1 MHSSKNKRMSQA
13 SSFPSQGNLERL
25 LRPKSIA
32 IVGASPSPGA
42 FGASVLANLERA
54 AYAGQIYLINP
65 KRESIGER
73 SCLASID
80 LLPEGVDCA
89 VLAIPRQSVLEAVRA
104 CAQRRVAAVV
114 IFSVGFAEDGAE
126 GLAEQQAIL
135 EIALTSQMVIEGPNC
150 LGIVNYV
157 DGVPLTFVIAEF
169 EKHTGADGV
178 AIVSQSGAMA
188 AVLGVSLRN
197 RMLPLSFSVSTGN
210 EAASGAEDFVEY
222 MIHDPNTRV
231 IVMIVEQ
238 FRNPGR
244 FLALAEVARR
254 QAKHIVLLH
263 PGVSSA
269 ARVSAVTHTGAMTGN
284 YEVMKAKVTHA
295 GVLLV
300 ETLEELVDVADILI
314 RCSSLPY
321 GGTLVFTESGAFKAL
336 ALDLCESIGLEL
348 PQLASDT
355 ATQVKSVLPD
365 FIQVTNPLDLTAQG
379 LVDPDLYRRV
389 LPRVLADDSFGSIV
403 LAIILTDESTS
414 GLKFQPILQALREIR
429 PNKAVVFAALDE
441 GARIDPSHVE
451 ELRALHVPFFP
462 SAERAIR
469 ALARVSSFADRV
481 HEQHSAE
488 MNNCDTEMRLESGV
502 IAEYKTK
509 RVLERLGIRIPRGR
523 LARTLEDAQVIA
535 AEIGFPV
542 VLKAQAAELSHK
554 SDAGGV
560 VLNLTDMA
568 SVTEAWT
575 RMTTD
580 IAEALPDLDLDGI
593 LVEQMGMRGMEL
605 IVGARNDPKWGPEI
619 LLGCGGIL
627 AEALNDV
634 RLIVPGLSK
643 AAIIHELLQL
653 KSAALLKGFRGSPA
667 LDVGAVADIV
677 SSLSRLILC
686 APRIQEIEIN
696 PVVVYAAGH
705 GAMALDALMTVT

>member
-1 MHSSKNKRMSQA
+1 MHSSKNKRMDQA
-13 SSFPSQGNLERL
+13 SSFPCQGNLEKL

-32 IVGASPSPGA
+32 IVGASQSPGS
-42 FGASVLANLERA
+42 FGASVLANLDRA
-54 AYAGQIYLINP
+54 AYGGQIYLVNP

-73 SCLASID
+73 PCLASID
-80 LLPEGVDCA
+80 FLPEGVDCA
-89 VLAIPRQSVLEAVRA
+89 VLAIPRQSVLEAVRV
-104 CAQRRVAAVV
+104 CARRKVGAVV
-114 IFSVGFAEDGAE
+114 IFSAGFAEAGAE
-126 GLAEQQAIL
+126 GLAEQQAIR
-135 EIALTSQMVIEGPNC
+135 EIALTSRMVIEGPNC
-150 LGIVNYV
+150 LGMVNYV
-157 DGVPLTFVIAEF
+157 DGIPLTFVVTEF
-169 EKHTGADGV
+169 EKNTGADRV

-188 AVLGVSLRN
+188 AVLSVSLRS

-238 FRNPGR
+238 FRNPKR
-244 FLALAEVARR
+244 FLALAEVAQR

-269 ARVSAVTHTGAMTGN
+269 ARGSAATHTGAMAGN

-300 ETLEELVDVADILI
+300 QTLEELVDVTDILI
-314 RCSSLPY
+314 RCASLPH

-336 ALDLCESIGLEL
+336 ALDLCESIGLGL

-355 ATQVKSVLPD
+355 VTQVKLVLPD

-389 LPRVLADDSFGSIV
+389 LPPVLADESFGSIV
-403 LAIILTDESTS
+403 LAIILTDQSTS
-414 GLKFQPILQALREIR
+414 RLKFQPILQALREIR

-441 GARIDPSHVE
+441 GVRIDPGYVE

-462 SAERAIR
+462 SAERAFR
-469 ALARVSSFADRV
+469 ALARVSCFADKV
-481 HEQHSAE
+481 DEQHSAE
-488 MNNCDTEMRLESGV
+488 MKNCDIGMRLESGV

-509 RVLERLGIRIPRGR
+509 RLLDRLGVRIPRGG
-523 LARTLEDAQVIA
+523 LARTLEDAQTIA
-535 AEIGFPV
+535 AKIGFPV
-542 VLKAQAAELSHK
+542 VLKAQTAELSHK
-554 SDAGGV
+554 SDVGGV
-560 VLNLTDMA
+560 VLNLNDTA
-568 SVTEAWT
+568 SVAEAWT

-580 IAEALPDLDLDGI
+580 IAKAFPDLDLDGI
-593 LVEQMGMRGMEL
+593 LVEQMAMRGMEL
-605 IVGARNDPKWGPEI
+605 IVGARNDPDWGPVI

-627 AEALNDV
+627 AEALNDM
-634 RLIVPGLSK
+634 RLIVPGLSN
-643 AAIIHELLQL
+643 AAITRELLQL
-653 KSAALLKGFRGSPA
+653 KSAALLQGFRGSPA

-677 SSLSRLILC
+677 SSLSKLILC

-696 PVVVYAAGH
+696 PVVVYAAGD
-705 GAMALDALMTVT
+705 GAIALDALMTVA